1 METILLDG
9 RCLKQKDRAHR
20 YLKRKFQFPDYYGN
34 NLDAMWDLLTENCE
48 PMTVIVR
55 YSRPLLEEEGYG
67 ARILRVLGQV
77 EEEREGFS
85 LELQ

>member
-1 METILLDG
+1 
-9 RCLKQKDRAHR
+9 
-20 YLKRKFQFPDYYGN
+20 
-34 NLDAMWDLLTENCE
+34 
-48 PMTVIVR
+48 MTVIVR